1 MKFLRSGSQSL
12 LIILIGCLVMGSLI
26 FSLGGS
32 NQRFAENAALETA
45 RSYSN
50 TFTGIRG
57 FYQQNVVDR
66 LAGTNAEIVHNF
78 REIEGAIP
86 IPATMMIELTSYLNQ
101 TTSDVTFALVSD
113 YPFPWR
119 ANRPMVDFDI
129 KAIEQLRDTGAS
141 EFYEFREENENVFLH
156 YAKPVLMEAGCVDCH
171 NSHPSSPKRDWEVG
185 DVRAV
190 QIFELP
196 FDKAASDLTFDTAI
210 FVAIIIIISV
220 TTIFTLLA
228 SNLKTQRTQRL
239 LRSEAHYD
247 RLTGAMRRPRFQ
259 ELYDTKTRS
268 NDYYLALI
276 DIDDFKSYN
285 TDFGHSTGDII
296 LKKIAYNID
305 KYVPQKDVLCRY
317 GGEEFVILVEQNC
330 VVGSP
335 NEFFETLVNNIREET
350 IDISG
355 RKLNPTISVGY
366 LLLESNDELNTI
378 AGRADAALRFA
389 KRNGKN
395 QAVFADNKLLRSLG
409 YLDHNYRTSDVD
421 AALKSGEM
429 HYAFQPIIE
438 MNTEAVLSYEALI
451 RWKQQDGTV
460 IQPSSFLPQFI
471 SALRGNHNIVPLRK
485 TIRRSIAESKTEIK
499 TLRKVSFNLDP
510 YDLVNNIEENCLTAV
525 LLELIEDGFE
535 VAIEITETPYIENIP
550 EKLFQ
555 QKLDQL
561 SKMGFRIY
569 MDDFGKEGSSLQRFS
584 SYSFDAVKIDKS
596 IVEDLESSERKQ
608 GLVAVLVQLTQATN
622 IDLIVEGVETREQR
636 DILSRL
642 GVRKGQGFYFSRPL

>member
-1 MKFLRSGSQSL
+1 
-12 LIILIGCLVMGSLI
+12 
-26 FSLGGS
+26 
-32 NQRFAENAALETA
+32 
-45 RSYSN
+45 
-50 TFTGIRG
+50 
-57 FYQQNVVDR
+57 
-66 LAGTNAEIVHNF
+66 
-78 REIEGAIP
+78 
-86 IPATMMIELTSYLNQ
+86 
-101 TTSDVTFALVSD
+101 
-113 YPFPWR
+113 
-119 ANRPMVDFDI
+119 
-129 KAIEQLRDTGAS
+129 
-141 EFYEFREENENVFLH
+141 
-156 YAKPVLMEAGCVDCH
+156 
-171 NSHPSSPKRDWEVG
+171 
-185 DVRAV
+185 
-190 QIFELP
+190 
-196 FDKAASDLTFDTAI
+196 
-210 FVAIIIIISV
+210 
-220 TTIFTLLA
+220 
-228 SNLKTQRTQRL
+228 
-239 LRSEAHYD
+239 
-247 RLTGAMRRPRFQ
+247 
-259 ELYDTKTRS
+259 
-268 NDYYLALI
+268 
-276 DIDDFKSYN
+276 
-285 TDFGHSTGDII
+285 
-296 LKKIAYNID
+296 
-305 KYVPQKDVLCRY
+305 
-317 GGEEFVILVEQNC
+317 
-330 VVGSP
+330 
-335 NEFFETLVNNIREET
+335 
-350 IDISG
+350 
-355 RKLNPTISVGY
+355 
-366 LLLESNDELNTI
+366 
-378 AGRADAALRFA
+378 
-389 KRNGKN
+389 
-395 QAVFADNKLLRSLG
+395 VFADNKLLRSLG

-438 MNTEAVLSYEALI
+438 INTEAVLSYEALI